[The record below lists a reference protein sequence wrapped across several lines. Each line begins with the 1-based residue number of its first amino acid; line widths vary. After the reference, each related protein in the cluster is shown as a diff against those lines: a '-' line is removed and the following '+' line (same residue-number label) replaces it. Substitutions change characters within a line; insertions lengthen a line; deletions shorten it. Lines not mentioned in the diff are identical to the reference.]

1 MQNNQITTTVS
12 IEDVM
17 QIKTIAKL
25 DERELLL
32 SLAAYVNEL
41 IMTNFERLVQ
51 LLYRI
56 DVSEEKLKKLLRQ
69 NPESDAGIIIADLII
84 ERQKQKILINTEE
97 NFGFRFEES
106 EEELL

>member
-1 MQNNQITTTVS
+1 MQNNQTTTVT
-12 IEDVM
+12 IEEIM

-25 DERELLL
+25 DDHDLLL

-69 NPESDAGIIIADLII
+69 NPESNAGLIIASLII
-84 ERQKQKILINTEE
+84 ERQKQKILVNTEE
-97 NFGFRFEES
+97 NLGFHFKDS
-106 EEELL
+106 DEELL

>member
-84 ERQKQKILINTEE
+84 ERQKQKILINTDE

>member
-12 IEDVM
+12 IEEVM

-25 DERELLL
+25 DERELFL

-97 NFGFRFEES
+97 KFGFRFEES

>member
-25 DERELLL
+25 DERELLH

-69 NPESDAGIIIADLII
+69 NPESDAGMIIADLII
-84 ERQKQKILINTEE
+84 ERQKQKLLIYTDE

>member
-1 MQNNQITTTVS
+1 MQNNQTPTTVS
-12 IEDVM
+12 IEEIM

-25 DERELLL
+25 DDQDLLL

-69 NPESDAGIIIADLII
+69 NPESDAGLIIANLII
-84 ERQKQKILINTEE
+84 ERQKQKFLINTEE